1 MDRWAEFYI
10 GVYPFLDD
18 MIIKFFYYYA
28 KRKFATVFK
37 TRKKTVDTVLPIN
50 SPFMSGV
57 GR

>member
-18 MIIKFFYYYA
+18 MIIKGFFYYYA

-37 TRKKTVDTVLPIN
+37 TREKTVDTLCFQSTAP
-50 SPFMSGV
+50 S
-57 GR
+57 